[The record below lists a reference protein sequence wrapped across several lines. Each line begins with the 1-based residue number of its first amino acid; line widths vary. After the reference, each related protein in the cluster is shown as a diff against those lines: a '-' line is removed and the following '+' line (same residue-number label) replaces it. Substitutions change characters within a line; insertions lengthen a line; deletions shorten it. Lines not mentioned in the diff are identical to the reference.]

1 MDCQMPVMDG
11 YAATRAIREWESANA
26 MPRRL
31 PIVALTANALVG
43 DAEQCFAAGMDGHLA
58 KPYTRQQLAAILTRW
73 LPPELVERQAAGD
86 GADARRPAADARTGS
101 LDQAVLDNIRA
112 IDDDG
117 TVLNEVIQMFL
128 DEAPG
133 YIEALRNALGSA
145 DAAQLGRVAH
155 SMKSASF
162 NVGAH
167 ALGELCRRLERQ
179 GKAGEIAGAADLV
192 AAIEALLKN
201 LQPLLRAEM
210 RKAA

>member
-1 MDCQMPVMDG
+1 V
-11 YAATRAIREWESANA
+11 
-26 MPRRL
+26 
-31 PIVALTANALVG
+31 VALTANALLG
-43 DAEQCFAAGMDGHLA
+43 DAEQCLAAGMDGHLA

-73 LPPELVERQAAGD
+73 LPAELVQRQAAPEGGD
-86 GADARRPAADARTGS
+86 AARRTGADVRTGS
-101 LDQAVLDNIRA
+101 LDQGVLDNIRA

-133 YIEALRNALGSA
+133 YVDALRHALAGG

-155 SMKSASF
+155 AMKSASF

-179 GKAGEIAGAADLV
+179 GKAGDIAGAGDLV
-192 AAIEALLKN
+192 AAIEALLRN